1 MNDWVVWCGLM
12 WSGVTIHVPMCFIA
26 LLPQQ
31 ITSNYYLLIKE
42 WHLYVFTVAFN
53 VVLSYGVIENRS
65 PHSDQSDLRIE
76 YSAVVWKIDNYTG
89 YTIEKNRGSIN
100 WINNWILLFLEKK
113 KIQLFQ
119 RIFLPPSIF
128 FSKCKRQVFQSNARR
143 QLKWGLWCIAKGSTI
158 LLLY

>member
-113 KIQLFQ
+113 KKYN
-119 RIFLPPSIF
+119 S
-128 FSKCKRQVFQSNARR
+128 SNASF
-143 QLKWGLWCIAKGSTI
+143 C
-158 LLLY
+158 LLPYFSVNVKDKYFSQMQGDN